1 MYNYLNGEYGK
12 PPATIDN
19 TMDKNFAKSLKWQ
32 WDEVLIPFWQKQ
44 AKKNLNG
51 VLWQVLE
58 WNEPAINFY
67 NKYSPTFNQE
77 WITCTIEK
85 V

>member
-1 MYNYLNGEYGK
+1 MLFDAILEE
-12 PPATIDN
+12 AR
-19 TMDKNFAKSLKWQ
+19 
-32 WDEVLIPFWQKQ
+32 
-44 AKKNLNG
+44 KKNLNG

-58 WNEPAINFY
+58 WNEPAISFY